1 MHQNF
6 DFGDL
11 NYRSTSLNYTRIT
24 IDNHQSLLIYLSD
37 LLYLEKNEPFTFAL
51 AKVKLRKALKLT
63 LTEFRAIYSAYKL
76 QRGGVK

>member
-11 NYRSTSLNYTRIT
+11 NYRTTSLHYTKIT

-37 LLYLEKNEPFTFAL
+37 LVYLEKHEPFTFAL

-63 LTEFRAIYSAYKL
+63 LTEFRAIYKAYKL

>member
-11 NYRSTSLNYTRIT
+11 NYRSTSLYYTRIS
-24 IDNHQSLLIYLSD
+24 IDNHLSLLIYLSD

-63 LTEFRAIYSAYKL
+63 LTEFRAIYKAYKL
-76 QRGGVK
+76 QREGK

>member
-63 LTEFRAIYSAYKL
+63 LTEFRAIYKAYKV
-76 QRGGVK
+76 QRGAV

>member
-63 LTEFRAIYSAYKL
+63 LTEFRAIYKAYKL
-76 QRGGVK
+76 QRGAV